1 MWRGCVIGTV
11 ENSPEPSIAQAYA
24 GDQGYPWDPGCLGLP
39 GTISATQKSW
49 GWPVRGSYALHRCLE
64 ADIVSGRSVGCLLW
78 MVRVA
83 CVGVF
88 VSSSISWGLFLGEGL
103 HGVVSVGLGE
113 GLHGVV
119 SVGQPGA
126 KLKYSFLHRLL
137 FPPAPNFNVDNAGRH
152 LRAGAR
158 GDTKK
163 QQLCNWGNGG
173 ACKDLGGVQQRTI

>member
-11 ENSPEPSIAQAYA
+11 ENSPEPSTAQAYA

-39 GTISATQKSW
+39 GTISATRKSW

-119 SVGQPGA
+119 SIGQDG
-126 KLKYSFLHRLL
+126 
-137 FPPAPNFNVDNAGRH
+137 
-152 LRAGAR
+152 
-158 GDTKK
+158 GD
-163 QQLCNWGNGG
+163 
-173 ACKDLGGVQQRTI
+173 RFHYMF